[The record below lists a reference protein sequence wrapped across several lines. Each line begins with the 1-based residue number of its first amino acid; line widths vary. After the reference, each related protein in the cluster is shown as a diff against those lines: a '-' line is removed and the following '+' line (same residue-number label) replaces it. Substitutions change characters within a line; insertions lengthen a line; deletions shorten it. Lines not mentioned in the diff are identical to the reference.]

1 MISLT
6 RGVTMVFCNIWLR
19 VNGSL
24 NYSTEMGIS
33 QVSRKKLKLSLSILM
48 NLVLRGSPSVM

>member
-1 MISLT
+1 
-6 RGVTMVFCNIWLR
+6 MVFCNIWLR